1 MLFQEVDIVASA
13 ISVQAER
20 DPAMDFSYPY
30 YYGYTTVLVK
40 KPDVNA
46 SKWRT
51 LVDPFKWEVLLAI
64 GMVL

>member
-1 MLFQEVDIVASA
+1 LFFQEVDIVASA

-40 KPDVNA
+40 KPDIYA
-46 SKWRT
+46 TKWRT
-51 LVDPFKWEVLLAI
+51 LVDPFKWEVLLTI
-64 GMVL
+64 GKK